1 LTSEQVECLY
11 RVLSAHPV
19 AREARVPLKITERSH
34 GVGAEDPI
42 DATAVKAEARQAS
55 LEVDDVVPTE
65 IRYGQL
71 Q

>member
-1 LTSEQVECLY
+1 LE
-11 RVLSAHPV
+11 
-19 AREARVPLKITERSH
+19 ITERSH

-55 LEVDDVVPTE
+55 LEVDDVVPAE